1 VTTLLTAGLIAKTWL
16 VALAWMAAQ
25 GTILAIVALALT
37 RLAGR
42 LRPAWQAAIW
52 LVVVVKFALPWGPG
66 LRWSLS
72 DLFAL
77 LTRSAPPLDV
87 VSPLPPAL
95 APLPPPPHAW
105 PAIAWLVLA
114 IIWVTGATLVIARA
128 IRAHR
133 RTVVAARTSQLAPAF
148 AQRLVAQLAAQLK
161 VRAPELRIGA
171 ADVGPHVIGFVRTTI
186 VVPPALIADDAT
198 TARDTNNLL
207 RAALLHELA
216 HVRRRDVLGR
226 AAQVAAI
233 ALLWFWPIVR
243 VVGRRLDAAR
253 ETACDAWAL
262 EAGALARPTY
272 ARLLVRMAEL
282 RAAAAPSLA
291 APHALNARVA
301 AVLGP
306 MSHAHITRVQRTVL
320 AAFAL
325 LALGGARTAS
335 AHPDRVACKY
345 TPELAQALYLSYPE
359 ADLDG
364 DGQLS
369 RDEACGLQA
378 ELRRQG
384 SASAQPQ
391 LVSHLDPASEA
402 ELQTW
407 LEEPLCCNCETPEA
421 NSATCTQVGAD
432 PR

>member
-1 VTTLLTAGLIAKTWL
+1 MTTLITAGLVAKTWL

-77 LTRSAPPLDV
+77 LTRSAPPEV
-87 VSPLPPAL
+87 ASPLPPAL
-95 APLPPPPHAW
+95 APLPPAPHAW
-105 PAIAWLVLA
+105 HAIAWLVVAA
-114 IIWVTGATLVIARA
+114 IWAAGATLVIARA

-133 RTVVAARTSQLAPAF
+133 RTVIAARTSQLAPAF

-161 VRAPELRIGA
+161 VRTPQLRIGA

-186 VVPPALIADDAT
+186 VVPPALIADDAS

-282 RAAAAPSLA
+282 HAAAAPSLA
-291 APHALNARVA
+291 APNALNARVA

-306 MSHAHITRVQRTVL
+306 MSFARTTRVQRTVL
-320 AAFAL
+320 AGFAL

-335 AHPDRVACKY
+335 AHPDRAACKY

-369 RDEACGLQA
+369 RDEACSLQA
-378 ELRRQG
+378 ELRRLG
-384 SASAQPQ
+384 PQPQ

>member
-1 VTTLLTAGLIAKTWL
+1 MIELGHDAKSLIVTLG
-16 VALAWMAAQ
+16 WMAAQ
-25 GTILAIVALALT
+25 GTALALVAYLMT
-37 RLAGR
+37 KLVGK

-52 LVVVVKFALPWGPG
+52 LVVIVKFALPWGPG
-66 LRWSLS
+66 MRWSLS

-77 LTRSAPPLDV
+77 LTQSAPPV
-87 VSPLPPAL
+87 ETVSLPPAL
-95 APLPPPPHAW
+95 APLPAQPHIITPIFW
-105 PAIAWLVLA
+105 IAIAAIWLV
-114 IIWVTGATLVIARA
+114 GAARVIARA
-128 IRAHR
+128 VRAHNH
-133 RTVVAARTSQLAPAF
+133 TVDAAHTAQLAPAY
-148 AQRLVAQLAAQLK
+148 AQRLAAQLAEQLN

-171 ADVGPHVIGFVRTTI
+171 ADVGPHVIGFIHTTI
-186 VVPPALIADDAT
+186 VVPPALIAADVT
-198 TARDTNNLL
+198 SVRETNTLL

-226 AAQVAAI
+226 IAQVIAQ
-233 ALLWFWPIVR
+233 ALLWFFPIVR
-243 VVGRRLDAAR
+243 IVGRRLDAAR
-253 ETACDAWAL
+253 ETACDAWAI

-282 RAAAAPSLA
+282 RAAAAPSMA
-291 APHALNARVA
+291 GPHALDVRVA
-301 AVLGP
+301 AILGP
-306 MSHAHITRVQRTVL
+306 SSHARITRTQRTL
-320 AAFAL
+320 IAGFAVV
-325 LALGGARTAS
+325 ALGGARTAS
-335 AHPDRVACKY
+335 AHPEKTACHY
-345 TPELAQALYLSYPE
+345 TIELAQALYASYPE

-384 SASAQPQ
+384 ADVQ
-391 LVSHLDPASEA
+391 LSSRLDPASEA

>member
-1 VTTLLTAGLIAKTWL
+1 MTALVTAGLIAKAWL

-25 GTILAIVALALT
+25 GTILAIVVLALT

-42 LRPAWQAAIW
+42 LRPAWQAALW

-77 LTRSAPPLDV
+77 LTRSAPPADIA
-87 VSPLPPAL
+87 SPLPPAL
-95 APLPPPPHAW
+95 APLPPPPSTWH
-105 PAIAWLVLA
+105 AIAWLALA
-114 IIWVTGATLVIARA
+114 VIWAGGAALVIARA

-133 RTVVAARTSQLAPAF
+133 RTVIAARTSQLAPAF
-148 AQRLVAQLAAQLK
+148 AQRLVAKLAAELG
-161 VRAPELRIGA
+161 VRAPQLRIGA
-171 ADVGPHVIGFVRTTI
+171 ADVGPHVIGLVHTTI

-198 TARDTNNLL
+198 TALDTNNLL

-226 AAQVAAI
+226 AIQVAAT

-243 VVGRRLDAAR
+243 LVGRRLDAAR

-272 ARLLVRMAEL
+272 ARLLLRMAEL

-306 MSHAHITRVQRTVL
+306 IHHARITRVQRTVL
-320 AAFAL
+320 AGFAL

-335 AHPDRVACKY
+335 AHPERVACKY
-345 TPELAQALYLSYPE
+345 TPQLAQALYLSHPE

-369 RDEACGLQA
+369 RGEACGLQA

-384 SASAQPQ
+384 PQAQ

-402 ELQTW
+402 ELETW

-421 NSATCTQVGAD
+421 NSGTCTQVGAD
-432 PR
+432 LR